1 MSNLLTLEDPLQEG
15 YSGVYEALSRLR
27 EGFHRSGRADDSNA
41 KLDEVSKLFATYLA
55 FKKGQ
60 IGAFPDARSMDLIQ
74 KLQRAFAT
82 TAMLPQ
88 YQLPGDRS
96 IFGPQP
102 SLALQAG
109 DEVLAGDLVR
119 LVSHS
124 INVASDLRAVG
135 HPFDVLNEAF
145 GHFVR
150 DNFRSNIEDAQYMT
164 PPEVV
169 NFMADIVLHDVGIE
183 DQKAQER
190 DSHWTVLDPSC
201 GVGSFL
207 AALYDRAR
215 HSSWLHTDRLR
226 LFGQDKVERMVRL
239 STINLEL
246 FDVEEHRITLGNSLE
261 VGSPIDQ
268 LNGVV
273 DIILTNPP
281 FGARF
286 EQQHVANSCQ
296 HNTPFFSSLQRTPRT
311 IDSELLF
318 IDRCMRLL
326 RDGGLLLIVVPDS
339 VISAKGI
346 SALLRR
352 YLAATATLRAV
363 IELPS
368 VTFAQAGTRTKTAIL
383 YLQKGRSKTTTHPFL
398 AVSKDLGF
406 RVSSR
411 KGVQIKVSEGENE
424 LPLVRSTYCAKTR
437 RTLTHKVHILRT
449 DPSCVI
455 VPELDIFRGSWTPS
469 HYSSTRLEMIRAV
482 SESTEFESASLAEL
496 VDFCSNSRRRE
507 VWRQGWAFISV
518 LHILGEGFVDIGGV
532 FSYSPKTPGIP
543 VESGD
548 LLISRINPRIP
559 RVCVTPDLGVA
570 TLCSSEFEVMRTKG
584 GLDVYTLAYLLQT
597 EVVQSQIRSLTSGTS
612 ASHNRIRTSDLA
624 KVMLPLP
631 RKGTKKAK
639 LIGKLIQ
646 EYRSALESL
655 RENSVVLA
663 RIRTRDPELFG
674 SSMVSGGE
682 KIQKQAAIQG
692 RRLTPLKKT

>member
-1 MSNLLTLEDPLQEG
+1 MRGLSTSEDPLRKG
-15 YSGVYEALSRLR
+15 YARVYEALSRLR

-41 KLDEVSKLFATYLA
+41 KLDEVSKLFAACLA

-60 IGAFPDARSMDLIQ
+60 ISAFPDARSTDLIQ
-74 KLQRAFAT
+74 KLQGAFAA
-82 TAMLPQ
+82 TALLPQ
-88 YQLPGDRS
+88 YQLSGDSS
-96 IFGPQP
+96 IFGTQP
-102 SLALQAG
+102 SLALQSG

-124 INVASDLRAVG
+124 INLAFDLRAVG
-135 HPFDVLNEAF
+135 RPFDVLNEAF

-169 NFMADIVLHDVGIE
+169 DFMADIVLHDVGIE
-183 DQKAQER
+183 DQKARDR
-190 DSHWTVLDPSC
+190 DSHWTILDPSC

-286 EQQHVANSCQ
+286 EAQYVAKSCR
-296 HNTPFFSSLQRTPRT
+296 HNTPFFSSLRLAPRS

-318 IDRCMRLL
+318 IDRSMRLL

-346 SALLRR
+346 LAILRR
-352 YLAATATLRAV
+352 YLAGTATLRAV

-383 YLQKGRSKTTTHPFL
+383 YLQKGRSKTTMHPFL
-398 AVSKDLGF
+398 AVSKDLGL
-406 RVSSR
+406 SSR

-424 LPLVRSTYCAKTR
+424 LPLVKNAYCAKTR
-437 RTLTHKVHILRT
+437 RTLTRKVHILRT
-449 DPSCVI
+449 YPSCVI
-455 VPELDIFRGSWTPS
+455 VPESDVLRGSWTPS
-469 HYSSTRLEMIRAV
+469 HHSAARLEMIQTV
-482 SESTEFESASLAEL
+482 SESREFESVSLAEL
-496 VDFCSNSRRRE
+496 VDFCSRRPSE
-507 VWRQGWAFISV
+507 YP
-518 LHILGEGFVDIGGV
+518 LGAV
-532 FSYSPKTPGIP
+532 FS
-543 VESGD
+543 VD
-548 LLISRINPRIP
+548 
-559 RVCVTPDLGVA
+559 
-570 TLCSSEFEVMRTKG
+570 
-584 GLDVYTLAYLLQT
+584 
-597 EVVQSQIRSLTSGTS
+597 
-612 ASHNRIRTSDLA
+612 
-624 KVMLPLP
+624 
-631 RKGTKKAK
+631 
-639 LIGKLIQ
+639 
-646 EYRSALESL
+646 
-655 RENSVVLA
+655 
-663 RIRTRDPELFG
+663 
-674 SSMVSGGE
+674 
-682 KIQKQAAIQG
+682 
-692 RRLTPLKKT
+692 

>member
-1 MSNLLTLEDPLQEG
+1 MRDLFTPEDPLREG
-15 YSGVYEALSRLR
+15 YARVYEALSRLR

-41 KLDEVSKLFATYLA
+41 KLDEVSKLFATCLA

-60 IGAFPDARSMDLIQ
+60 ISAFPDARSTDLIQ
-74 KLQRAFAT
+74 KLQGAFAA
-82 TAMLPQ
+82 TALLPQ
-88 YQLPGDRS
+88 YQLSGDSS
-96 IFGPQP
+96 IFGTQP
-102 SLALQAG
+102 SLALQSG
-109 DEVLAGDLVR
+109 DEVLAGELVR

-124 INVASDLRAVG
+124 INLAFDLRAVG
-135 HPFDVLNEAF
+135 RPFDVLNEAF

-169 NFMADIVLHDVGIE
+169 DFMAEIVLHDVGIE
-183 DQKAQER
+183 DQKARDR

-246 FDVEEHRITLGNSLE
+246 FDVDEHRITLGNSLE

-286 EQQHVANSCQ
+286 EAQHVAKSCR
-296 HNTPFFSSLQRTPRT
+296 HNTPFFSSLRRAPRT

-318 IDRCMRLL
+318 IDRNMRLL

-346 SALLRR
+346 LAVLRR
-352 YLAATATLRAV
+352 YLAETATLRAV

-383 YLQKGRSKTTTHPFL
+383 YLQKGHSKTTTHPFL

-406 RVSSR
+406 QVSSR

-424 LPLVRSTYCAKTR
+424 LALVRDAYCAKTR
-437 RTLTHKVHILRT
+437 RNLTRKIHIIRT

-455 VPELDIFRGSWTPS
+455 IPESDVLRGSWTPS
-469 HYSSTRLEMIRAV
+469 RYSAARLEMIQRI
-482 SESTEFESASLAEL
+482 SESKELEPVPLAEL
-496 VDFCSNSRRRE
+496 VDFCSSSRRHE
-507 VWRQGWAFISV
+507 AWRQGWAFISV
-518 LHILGEGFVDIGGV
+518 LHILGEGFVDIAGV
-532 FSYSPKTPGIP
+532 LIHSPKTPGIP
-543 VESGD
+543 VQAGD

-559 RVCVTPDLGVA
+559 RVCVTPNLGVA
-570 TLCSSEFEVMRTKG
+570 TLCSSEFEVMKTKD

-597 EVVQSQIRSLTSGTS
+597 EVAQSQIRSLTSGTS
-612 ASHNRIRTSDLA
+612 ASHSRIRTSDLA
-624 KVMLPLP
+624 QIMVPLP
-631 RKGTKKAK
+631 RKGTKTAK
-639 LIGKLIQ
+639 LIGSLIQ

-655 RENSVVLA
+655 SNNSAVLA

-674 SSMVSGGE
+674 SSMGSVAEKGE
-682 KIQKQAAIQG
+682 MT
-692 RRLTPLKKT
+692 R